1 MSKNCGSLCQID
13 LVYTS
18 PSFSFVTGLQKAA
31 LADRAWERYLSGVRS
46 DVRTQVAGLQKA
58 ALADRAWKRLLA
70 RPLVVLQLIRQ
81 SESPIARVNLADV
94 RTFVVGT
101 LATSHFLCLSTV
113 CSQLDGLLLQYR
125 DTIALLDDELPLLEV
140 AQEVCA
146 IKCPEIQYKLEND
159 QIKVEMKKK
168 LLVNLI
174 SATMNLGVVNKIA
187 RPTKSPST
195 RLHRADIPTFVIP
208 SRMSSGNFC

>member
-146 IKCPEIQYKLEND
+146 IKFPEIQYKLEND
-159 QIKVEMKKK
+159 QIKVEMKNHE
-168 LLVNLI
+168 L
-174 SATMNLGVVNKIA
+174 NLGVVNKIA
-187 RPTKSPST
+187 RQTKYPST